1 MFKAVTEYYR
11 EDDHAKRVDPEI
23 LLARLVRKY
32 PKHEQTFKIFISNL
46 VMDSPNNVVKEVT
59 DLKLSDIKGT
69 LASAFTVHDNEKAID
84 KLLDE
89 YYTLLH
95 AKDDNVESSRSFNN
109 LSIGEIAKEVSDE
122 NKLQLWPKE
131 LNDAIGGGLS
141 RGHHALFY
149 GRPDVGK
156 STFAC
161 EMIAGFLSQGLRVM
175 YVGNEDPPEQ
185 LLWRF
190 MQRICDKNEKIL
202 LRNAEKADIILGKRN
217 WNNLF
222 FEEMTPGTPA
232 EIRKRVDEVRP
243 DVLIVDQSRNVDM
256 GIDNRTRQLEA
267 VEQFIRNLGKQYRM
281 VTISFTQ
288 AGDSGHNKLRLEM
301 NDIDSSNTGM
311 QASADLMVGIG
322 CNEEAELAAWRMLGF
337 PKNKLNGN
345 KQPVKVKINF
355 SIYKVGTSVQEV
367 TARI

>member
-1 MFKAVTEYYR
+1 MFKAVSEYYA
-11 EDDHAKRVDPEI
+11 EDDHAKRVDSEI
-23 LLARLVRKY
+23 LLARLARKY
-32 PKHEQTFKIFISNL
+32 PKHQQVFSTFMSNL

-95 AKDDNVESSRSFNN
+95 SKDDGVETSRTYNSV
-109 LSIGEIAKEVSDE
+109 SVGDIATEVSDE
-122 NKLQLWPKE
+122 NKIQLWPRE
-131 LNDAIGGGLS
+131 LNDAIGGGLT
-141 RGHHALFY
+141 RGHHVMYF

-161 EMIAGFLSQGLRVM
+161 EAIAGFLAQGLRVM

-185 LLWRF
+185 LIWRF
-190 MQRICDKNEKIL
+190 MQRILQKPERFIL
-202 LRNAEKADIILGKRN
+202 NNMEKADEVLSSRN
-217 WNNLF
+217 WGNF
-222 FEEMTPGTPA
+222 YFEEMTPGTPA
-232 EIRKRVDEVRP
+232 EIRKRIDEIRP
-243 DVLIVDQSRNVDM
+243 DVVLVDQARNVDM

-267 VEQFIRNLGKQYRM
+267 VEQMIRNVGKQYRM
-281 VTISFTQ
+281 ATISFTQ

-301 NDIDSSNTGM
+301 NDVDSSNTGM
-311 QASADLMVGIG
+311 QASADLMIGIG
-322 CNEEAELAAWRMLGF
+322 CNEEAEMQSWRMLSF

-345 KQPVKVKINF
+345 KQPIKVNINF
-355 SIYKVGTSVQEV
+355 AIYKVGSDIPRKQ
-367 TARI
+367 